1 MDRMFSA
8 LDKISTP
15 RNLTIGIISAIMV
28 VSVMGALTQTLVYE
42 VYGDANMPDTNF
54 GYTFV
59 EIQNAF
65 DILGSEGLK
74 IWLQVHLLDVI
85 FPLTYSFSMVFGI
98 LMEIRASLPE
108 RKKLRLLVLLPMCGA
123 IADYIE
129 NTLIATQVVS
139 YPVLSESIIAIAS
152 MVTIAKWLLL
162 YAGFMVIF
170 LLLIIYFIMRI
181 RK

>member
-1 MDRMFSA
+1 MERMFNT

-15 RNLTIGIISAIMV
+15 RNLVIGIISAVIV
-28 VSVMGALTQTLVYE
+28 VSVMGTLTQILVYE

-54 GYTFV
+54 GYTFAD
-59 EIQNAF
+59 IQSSFN
-65 DILGSEGLK
+65 ILGSEGLNL
-74 IWLQVHLLDVI
+74 WLQVHLLDVI
-85 FPLTYSFSMVFGI
+85 FPLTYAFSMVFGI

-108 RKKLRLLVLLPMCGA
+108 KKYLRLLALLPIGGA

-139 YPVLSESIIAIAS
+139 YPALSESIIAIAS
-152 MVTIAKWLLL
+152 LVTIMKWLLL
-162 YAGFMVIF
+162 YAGFITIF
-170 LLLIIYFIMRI
+170 SLLFIVAIKRV